1 MSKRRDADLVEDISE
16 AIARIE
22 RYTAGLTLDAFLAD
36 TKTQD
41 ATVRNLE
48 IIGEAVKGLSS
59 DFKKKHQGRKL
70 LACATASFTIM
81 RASTGKLCG
90 MCSKR
95 SYRNCDAIWRSRS
108 RDSLFDRALPPS
120 LTPANGTSHRW
131 LRRTSAWASGAQ
143 RT

>member
-16 AIARIE
+16 AITRIE

-48 IIGEAVKGLSS
+48 IIGEAVKSLPPISG
-59 DFKKKHQGRKL
+59 KNIKACRGRTL
-70 LACATASFTIM
+70 RACATASFTIM
-81 RASTGKLCG
+81 RASIGILCG

-95 SYRNCDAIWRSRS
+95 SCRNCDDIWQCRKSPGSSNWGQTPVPVRE
-108 RDSLFDRALPPS
+108 DNPS
-120 LTPANGTSHRW
+120 YLQVISC
-131 LRRTSAWASGAQ
+131 
-143 RT
+143 